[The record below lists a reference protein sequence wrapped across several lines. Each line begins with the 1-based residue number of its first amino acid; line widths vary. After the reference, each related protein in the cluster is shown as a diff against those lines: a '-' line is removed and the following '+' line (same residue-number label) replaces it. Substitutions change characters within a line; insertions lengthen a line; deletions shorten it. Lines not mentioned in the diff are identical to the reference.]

1 MYMRIESARALTYRA
16 LRACDESND
25 LTQAGRGPIHQLTA
39 AALHEAASAGSF
51 VMDEAAQIHGG
62 SAYMSDTEVN
72 RLYRTSKVMEIAA
85 GTQEI
90 RKLIVAG
97 ELLKA

>member
-1 MYMRIESARALTYRA
+1 MRLQSARALTYRA
-16 LRACDESND
+16 LRVCDESTD
-25 LTQAGRGPIHQLTA
+25 LSQAGRGVIHQVTA
-39 AALHEAASAGSF
+39 AALHEAASAASF

-62 SAYMSDTEVN
+62 SSYMSDTDIN

-85 GTQEI
+85 RTQEI

-97 ELLKA
+97 ELLKD